1 MSETLPRAD
10 RILAT
15 LESAFPGAELEL
27 VDESHLHRGH
37 AGARDGKGHFRLAI
51 TSAGFEGQSPLA
63 RHRAVFAALAGL
75 MATDIH
81 ALAIDA
87 RTPRE
92 RGR

>member
-1 MSETLPRAD
+1 MSDASPRLL
-10 RILAT
+10 RIRAA
-15 LESAFPGAELEL
+15 LEAAFPDAALEL

-37 AGARDGKGHFRLAI
+37 VGAREGKGHFRLAI
-51 TSAGFEGQSPLA
+51 TSPAFDGLAPLA
-63 RHRAVFAALAGL
+63 RHRAVFAALGPL
-75 MATDIH
+75 MESDIH